1 VQGSLLAGRRQRG
14 SHLPGV
20 IRRAAA
26 WMVAVASV
34 GPNIPVEAAGF
45 APSETVFPATTR
57 VWVSA
62 PDPRRLREN
71 FDNTDYGQLLKDP
84 QMRPFVESVRD
95 QARKAGRQRLGKLG
109 LSFEDLASIPGGEIA
124 LGVIEPA
131 AGRLATVILV
141 DTTGH
146 DDDASRL
153 VETIGA
159 RLVERKAT
167 KTTSTSGGTT
177 TMTVYEVP
185 QEPGTA
191 HATRV
196 AIVLHPGAL
205 IVGDDPAVVMQT
217 ASSLSGRTDG
227 LATVASYRAVSD
239 RCADKVSSASGP
251 IRWFV
256 DPLGFARAVQA
267 ANPPREKRKGPDYV
281 AILGRQGF
289 DAVKAVGGVIVLDD
303 GLHDLRHHTL
313 VHAPPLEGRKA
324 FAADRYKLAARMLQ
338 FPNTAR
344 LEPPSWV
351 PRDVS
356 SWVTMQWDMK
366 TAFESAESLVDD
378 VVGEKGVFDDVIAS
392 LKEDPD
398 GPQID
403 VANELVGCLG
413 TRVSIISDHTMPI
426 DVDSERLVIAIETHD
441 PDLVAKTVAKSMSTD
456 PDMRKVEFNG
466 HVIWELID
474 RSDAIP
480 KLEIETPGLISAHAD
495 SEADSEARG
504 RRGRLRDREEKLL
517 PHSAV
522 TIAHGHLLVASHR
535 DFLERVLATSGDGG
549 TLAETGDF
557 CVVTEELARLFPG
570 ETALR
575 SFGRGD
581 ETIRP
586 AYEMLRR
593 GEMPKSKSLMGQ
605 LLNVALG
612 DGKEGSVRE
621 QRIDGSTLPEF
632 DVIQRY
638 LGAAGVG
645 METVPE
651 GWYIAGVAL
660 PRDGRSDAVA
670 REPSDTVGR

>member
-1 VQGSLLAGRRQRG
+1 MQGSLTAGRRQNLSPRG
-14 SHLPGV
+14 V
-20 IRRAAA
+20 VRCAA
-26 WMVAVASV
+26 WMVALASV
-34 GPNIPVEAAGF
+34 ATALPAGAAGF

-57 VWVSA
+57 IWISS
-62 PDPRRLREN
+62 PDPRGLQER
-71 FDNTDYGQLLKDP
+71 FDNTSYGQLLKDP
-84 QMRPFVESVRD
+84 QMRPFVEGVRD
-95 QARKAGRQRLGKLG
+95 QARSAGRQRLGKLG
-109 LSFEDLASIPGGEIA
+109 LSFEDFASVPGGEIA
-124 LGVIEPA
+124 LGVIEPS
-131 AGRLATVILV
+131 AGKLASVILV

-146 DDDASRL
+146 EQAAARL
-153 VETIGA
+153 VETIGE

-167 KTTSTSGGTT
+167 KATSTSGGGT
-177 TMTVYEVP
+177 TMTVYDIP

-196 AIVLHPGAL
+196 AIVVHPQAL
-205 IVGDDPAVVMQT
+205 IVGDDPAVVMEI
-217 ASSLSGRTDG
+217 ASALSGRSDS
-227 LATVASYRAVSD
+227 LATVVSYKAVAD
-239 RCADKVSSASGP
+239 RCADKVPAAAAP
-251 IRWFV
+251 IRWYV
-256 DPLGFARAVQA
+256 DPLGFARALQA

-289 DAVKAVGGVIVLDD
+289 DAVKAVGGVVVLDD
-303 GLHDLRHHTL
+303 GLHELRHHTL
-313 VHAPPLEGRKA
+313 IHAPPLDGRKP
-324 FAADRYKLAARMLQ
+324 FASDRYKLAARMLQ

-344 LEPPSWV
+344 LDPPTWV

-356 SWVTMQWDMK
+356 SWMTMQWDMK
-366 TAFESAESLVDD
+366 NAFASVESLVDD

-403 VANELVGCLG
+403 VEHDLVGCLG
-413 TRVSIISDHTMPI
+413 TRVSIVSDHTMPI
-426 DVDSERLVIAIETHD
+426 DVDSERLVIAVETSN
-441 PDLVAKTVAKSMSTD
+441 PEQVAKTVAKSMATD
-456 PDMRKVEFNG
+456 PDMRRVEFDG

-480 KLEIETPGLISAHAD
+480 KLEIETPGLAPAAHAD
-495 SEADSEARG
+495 SDTGHG
-504 RRGRLRDREEKLL
+504 RRNKLRDREEKLL

-522 TIAHGHLLVASHR
+522 TVAHGHLLIASHR
-535 DFLERVLATSGDGG
+535 DFLERVLATTSADGTLVDSGDY
-549 TLAETGDF
+549 D
-557 CVVTEELARLFPG
+557 VVTDELARLFPG

-605 LLNVALG
+605 LLNGLLG

-632 DVIQRY
+632 EVIQRY
-638 LGAAGVG
+638 LGASGVG

-651 GWYIAGVAL
+651 GWYVAGVAL
-660 PRDGRSDAVA
+660 PRESKATEAVA
-670 REPSDTVGR
+670 REPADTVGR

>member
-1 VQGSLLAGRRQRG
+1 MHGSLLAGRRRRG
-14 SHLPGV
+14 TNLPG
-20 IRRAAA
+20 ILGRAAV

-34 GPNIPVEAAGF
+34 SPALRVEAAGF

-57 VWVSA
+57 VWVST
-62 PDPRRLREN
+62 PDPRRLQES
-71 FDNTDYGQLLKDP
+71 FDNTDYGQLLRDP
-84 QMRPFVESVRD
+84 QMLPFVESVRD

-109 LSFEDLASIPGGEIA
+109 LSFEDLSSVPGGEVA

-131 AGRLATVILV
+131 AGKLATVILV

-146 DDDASRL
+146 GDEATRL
-153 VETIGA
+153 VETVGE
-159 RLVERKAT
+159 RLAERKAT
-167 KTTSTSGGTT
+167 KSTSTSGDGT
-177 TMTVYEVP
+177 TMTVYDVP
-185 QEPGTA
+185 QEPGA
-191 HATRV
+191 ALPTRV
-196 AIVLHPGAL
+196 AIVLRPDAL
-205 IVGDDPAVVMQT
+205 VVGDDPAVVMQT
-217 ASSLSGRTDG
+217 ASSLSGRADG
-227 LATVASYRAVSD
+227 LSTVASYKAVCD
-239 RCADKVSSASGP
+239 RCADKVSATAAP
-251 IRWFV
+251 IRWYV

-313 VHAPPLEGRKA
+313 IHAPPLEGRKA
-324 FAADRYKLAARMLQ
+324 FAPDRYKLAARMLQ

-344 LEPPSWV
+344 LDPPTWV

-366 TAFESAESLVDD
+366 TAFASAESLVDD
-378 VVGEKGVFDDVIAS
+378 VIGEKGVFEDVIAS

-403 VANELVGCLG
+403 IENDLVGCLG

-426 DVDSERLVIAIETHD
+426 DVDSERLVIAIETHN
-441 PDLVAKTVAKSMSTD
+441 PEQVAKTVAKSMSTD
-456 PDMRKVEFNG
+456 PDMRKVEFDG

-474 RSDAIP
+474 RTDAIP
-480 KLEIETPGLISAHAD
+480 KMEIETPGFVSAHAD
-495 SEADSEARG
+495 SEADSEAKG
-504 RRGRLRDREEKLL
+504 HGGRLRNREEKLL

-522 TIAHGHLLVASHR
+522 TIAHGHLLLASHR
-535 DFLERVLATSGDGG
+535 DFLERVLATSETDG
-549 TLAETGDF
+549 TLSDAGDYG
-557 CVVTEELARLFPG
+557 VVTEELSRLFPG

-605 LLNVALG
+605 LLNVVLG
-612 DGKEGSVRE
+612 DGKEGSIRE

-632 DVIQRY
+632 EVIQRY

-660 PRDGRSDAVA
+660 PREGRSDTVA
-670 REPSDTVGR
+670 REPSDTIPR